1 MTQVGMYTYR
11 RIKDIESKI
20 ETLGFKFKTTTYGN
34 PMEYEKFIVITKND
48 QLPVYR
54 NGTEVFIGYLEE
66 IESWVDGIEWA
77 RNYDHLLGL
86 KTGLR
91 RERAEKR
98 LKNKKLLETIKNSE
112 A

>member
-1 MTQVGMYTYR
+1 MTNVGMSTYR

-20 ETLGFKFKTTTYGN
+20 EELGFKFKTTFYGN
-34 PMEYEKFIVITKND
+34 PVEYEKFIVVTKDD
-48 QLPVYR
+48 QLPIYR

-66 IESWVDGIEWA
+66 VESWVHGITWA
-77 RNYDHLLGL
+77 RDYDHLLGL

-112 A
+112 T